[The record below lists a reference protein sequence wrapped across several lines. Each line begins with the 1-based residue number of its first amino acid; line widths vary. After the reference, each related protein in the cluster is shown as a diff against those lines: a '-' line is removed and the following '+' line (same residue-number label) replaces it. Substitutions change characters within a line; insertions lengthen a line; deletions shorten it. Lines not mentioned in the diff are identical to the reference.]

1 MPRVGATALLAEPA
15 CDEPRLGIFPLR
27 FTLPSN
33 FVERRIFS
41 YPNPCDGPIGKLTRP
56 CPALGSGRS
65 LQRERIDSRRRFAS
79 SPVARARGEGR
90 HRSEAAERSALS
102 LRRPGPA
109 RFGSAEF
116 SLVRPMPAD
125 RGSSGIRRH
134 ELEHV
139 RPRAA
144 ERHRSPFGDSTGA
157 RRRVPGTRRASR
169 QASIDKK
176 TGPPKR
182 ARRHVRCAVISSRR
196 LRTTRRSSCARH
208 LSCA

>member
-79 SPVARARGEGR
+79 SPVARAGRRAPSQRGR
-90 HRSEAAERSALS
+90 RT
-102 LRRPGPA
+102 LRAFFAPA
-109 RFGSAEF
+109 RPSPVRFGRVQPGSAD
-116 SLVRPMPAD
+116 A
-125 RGSSGIRRH
+125 G
-134 ELEHV
+134 
-139 RPRAA
+139 
-144 ERHRSPFGDSTGA
+144 
-157 RRRVPGTRRASR
+157 
-169 QASIDKK
+169 
-176 TGPPKR
+176 
-182 ARRHVRCAVISSRR
+182 
-196 LRTTRRSSCARH
+196 
-208 LSCA
+208 